1 MALFNTPSL
10 LDVIWRKETF
20 PQDGGGFAGLMEG
33 MSSGMGV
40 GKHYKADKK
49 AWKEGEAAEQ
59 GGTKSTK
66 NWGEVGRKETLE
78 KPNAFQYFLGQG
90 ANPEASSYY
99 GGKGSQQASPAF
111 TQQSTQPMWP
121 QSAMGSGMQE
131 PHSAIDGLFRMLME
145 ALGSGNKGMML
156 PR

>member
-20 PQDGGGFAGLMEG
+20 PEDGGGFAGLMEG
-33 MSSGMGV
+33 LSSGMGV
-40 GKHYKADKK
+40 GKQYKADKG
-49 AWKEGEAAEQ
+49 AWDKTQQ
-59 GGTKSTK
+59 GKSTK
-66 NWGEVGRKETLE
+66 NWGEVGKSNLP

-90 ANPEASSYY
+90 ANPQASSYY
-99 GGKGSQQASPAF
+99 GGKGGAPASPAF
-111 TQQSTQPMWP
+111 TQPTVQPQWP
-121 QSAMGSGMQE
+121 QSGIGSGVQE

-145 ALGSGNKGMML
+145 ALGSGNKSMML